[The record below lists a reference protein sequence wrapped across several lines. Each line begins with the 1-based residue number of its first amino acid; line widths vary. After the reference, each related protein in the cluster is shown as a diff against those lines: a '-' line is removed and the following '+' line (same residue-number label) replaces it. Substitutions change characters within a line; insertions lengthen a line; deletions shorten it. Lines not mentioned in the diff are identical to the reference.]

1 MTKRAWILGVIA
13 ASAVLSTGC
22 STLPRANA
30 GGAGEVEEVDM
41 LADVELTDSEAAAV
55 AVAPAPQR
63 ENSTEVSWTPN
74 GKNIQLAKLPK
85 VQPVTA
91 SMLTLDKRLPL
102 LAPPQA
108 AKTDGASAPR
118 SLSK

>member
-1 MTKRAWILGVIA
+1 MTKRAWILGVVA
-13 ASAVLSTGC
+13 VSAVLSAGC
-22 STLPRANA
+22 STLPRARS
-30 GGAGEVEEVDM
+30 GEVEEVDM
-41 LADVELTDSEAAAV
+41 LADVELTETEAAAV
-55 AVAPAPQR
+55 VEPARQR
-63 ENSTEVSWTPN
+63 ENSTEVSWTPS

-91 SMLTLDKRLPL
+91 SMLSLDKRMQL

-108 AKTDGASAPR
+108 AKTDVATAPR

>member
-1 MTKRAWILGVIA
+1 MTKRAWILGVVA
-13 ASAVLSTGC
+13 VSAVLSTGC
-22 STLPRANA
+22 STLPRAHSA
-30 GGAGEVEEVDM
+30 GGGEVEEVDM
-41 LADVELTDSEAAAV
+41 LADVELTETEAAAV
-55 AVAPAPQR
+55 VEPARQR
-63 ENSTEVSWTPN
+63 ENSTEVAWTPN

-91 SMLTLDKRLPL
+91 SMLSIDKRMQL

-108 AKTDGASAPR
+108 AKTDVATAPR